1 MGSTGSSRFTDYS
14 GSKKTD
20 GTGGTSGN
28 DRCRQAFSCDL
39 EDVAQCDFFTKTGN
53 VPAVGT
59 ELTLVHAGRIFA
71 ATPEGVRV
79 GALPTAY
86 NYLAACLRDGNDYV
100 GVVTASALAPFPQVS
115 ADFTAR

>member
-1 MGSTGSSRFTDYS
+1 M
-14 GSKKTD
+14 
-20 GTGGTSGN
+20 
-28 DRCRQAFSCDL
+28 
-39 EDVAQCDFFTKTGN
+39 EDVAQCDLFTNTSN

-79 GALPTAY
+79 GALPTKY

-100 GVVTASALAPFPQVS
+100 GVVTASAHAPFPQVS